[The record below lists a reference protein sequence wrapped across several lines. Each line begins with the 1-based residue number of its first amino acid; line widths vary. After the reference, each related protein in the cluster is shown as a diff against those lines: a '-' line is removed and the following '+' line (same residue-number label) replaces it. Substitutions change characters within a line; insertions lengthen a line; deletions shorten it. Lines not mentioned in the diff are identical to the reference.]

1 MDTATCDTTA
11 FRTSTTM
18 QRSQLPRPGAPPHGL
33 SELSESQSNARP
45 HAATM
50 MPPPSKIGGIA
61 AGTKREVPQPAA
73 TQPQRRTLMDRA
85 RDYPDKDPAA
95 PSAGVRKIPP
105 RANGHV
111 KGQSLT
117 SLKQPSSG
125 LSSRQ
130 TSTSTAPAGSRQ
142 TSSSSFASSMG
153 AGRHALDRSKSAL
166 GNRDQYGR
174 PRGNT
179 TISRPQTSHGHNP
192 EDDLDGGHGQNAPTP
207 AQREVSLNRRF
218 KNLSIDDDS
227 FESAVVEASQ
237 VVSIK
242 RVPSHAPLVQP
253 LVQPLSHENITIRS
267 PRKPVPKV
275 ALPERKPKASRPN
288 LGALTCPPVTPAAE
302 SKQIKAHMD
311 RLEET
316 VRSLTG
322 DARSP
327 IKSPSP
333 QKLPFLSKFSN
344 TTDFTALDVHER
356 LGAVDTQMKQLRD
369 LMDNSLSEKKAA
381 DDAHELMRRRV
392 TDLETERERLGT
404 RNETLQTDLETTR
417 EKLKMLQFD
426 VEAERRNHKYEL
438 EDEARRHR
446 NEQDELRKKL
456 GEETE
461 RLQKTHRE
469 ALEAL
474 DRQHRVE
481 LEDER
486 SAQSREVQ
494 ELRSKLG
501 SEQQDLHLALQ
512 KKEREMAEMRAQV
525 DAVRGDLDRAEAL
538 NKGLASNMSELAASN
553 VTLEAKINSLKSHV
567 EFLESDNQAQS
578 DSFANMEAKL
588 QEALLA
594 ADEARHKLIKEE
606 TERRILFNK
615 YQELK
620 GNIRV
625 MCRVRPVLGEG
636 EGEGAKITF
645 PDDRTSA
652 EIALQGAEETTAMG
666 RVSRKTFNFEF
677 DRVFAPAALNQDV
690 FDEISQLVQSALDGY
705 NVCIFCYGQTGS
717 GKTHTMS
724 SEDGMIPRATHMIYD
739 TITKLKAKSWTYTM
753 EGSFI
758 EVYNEEL
765 NDLLAPTS
773 RESDGR
779 GRRLE
784 IRHDEARKQTTVA
797 HCKTVALDSADKV
810 EAMLAQAQSNRSVA
824 ATKSNERSSRSHS
837 VFILKLV
844 GHNASTGERCEGT
857 LNLVDLAGSERL
869 KQSGAEGERMKET
882 QSINKSLSCLG
893 DVIEALGRGSGHVPY
908 RNSKLTH
915 LLQYSLGGNS
925 KTLMFV
931 MVSPLETHL
940 KETLTSLRF
949 ATKVHNTHIG
959 TAKATKK
966 G

>member
-1 MDTATCDTTA
+1 
-11 FRTSTTM
+11 M

-45 HAATM
+45 HAASM

-95 PSAGVRKIPP
+95 TATTAGLRKIPP
-105 RANGHV
+105 RANGHI

-125 LSSRQ
+125 FSSRQ
-130 TSTSTAPAGSRQ
+130 TSTSTASAGSRQ

-192 EDDLDGGHGQNAPTP
+192 EDDFDGGHGQN
-207 AQREVSLNRRF
+207 
-218 KNLSIDDDS
+218 
-227 FESAVVEASQ
+227 
-237 VVSIK
+237 
-242 RVPSHAPLVQP
+242 
-253 LVQPLSHENITIRS
+253 
-267 PRKPVPKV
+267 
-275 ALPERKPKASRPN
+275 
-288 LGALTCPPVTPAAE
+288 
-302 SKQIKAHMD
+302 
-311 RLEET
+311 
-316 VRSLTG
+316 
-322 DARSP
+322 
-327 IKSPSP
+327 
-333 QKLPFLSKFSN
+333 
-344 TTDFTALDVHER
+344 ALDVHER

-392 TDLETERERLGT
+392 ADLETERERLGT
-404 RNETLQTDLETTR
+404 RNETLQTDLESTR

-446 NEQDELRKKL
+446 NEQDELRKQL
-456 GEETE
+456 SEETE

-469 ALEAL
+469 ALDAL
-474 DRQHRVE
+474 DRQYRVE

-501 SEQQDLHLALQ
+501 NEQQDLNLALQ
-512 KKEREMAEMRAQV
+512 KKEREMAEMRAQM
-525 DAVRGDLDRAEAL
+525 DALRGDLDREEAL
-538 NKGLASNMSELAASN
+538 KKGLASNISELAASN

-578 DSFANMEAKL
+578 NSFANMEAKL

-625 MCRVRPVLGEG
+625 MCRVRPMLGEG

-739 TITKLKAKSWTYTM
+739 TITKLKEKSWTYTM

-765 NDLLAPTS
+765 NDLLTPHG
-773 RESDGR
+773 RESDGK
-779 GRRLE
+779 GKRLE

-966 G
+966 V